1 MPVRA
6 SSTKKQVYFHHIDP
20 LRPPPVSGRF
30 GRLAA
35 IVTESATWFFSFPD
49 FDGAGEPAAIE
60 SGSLDDLAEAID
72 VAHHLLREKGVVLQ
86 PIVAGQVVPA
96 DSRGFLLVDLFCDRY
111 GRREEPFSWKL
122 RSGRGI
128 NQRQVL
134 CAMAL
139 HQCEQAAVDATKG
152 DARAVCDLMQD
163 LTELICEIRRS
174 LDREAG
180 STLAARKARQRHA
193 KHYRIR
199 SRACELY
206 DKREWPSARNAARR
220 LFAEVQALS
229 VKEGAPL
236 SEDGGED
243 TVYRWF
249 REHRKSACA
258 RQT

>member
-6 SSTKKQVYFHHIDP
+6 STTKKPVYFHNIDP
-20 LRPPPVSGRF
+20 LRPPPDSGRV

-35 IVTESATWFFSFPD
+35 IVTECATWFFSSPD
-49 FDGAGEPAAIE
+49 SDKAGKPVEVVPR
-60 SGSLDDLAEAID
+60 SLGDLVEAID
-72 VAHHLLREKGVVLQ
+72 VAHHLLREKGVDVH
-86 PIVAGQVVPA
+86 PVVAGEAVPA
-96 DSRGFLLVDLFCDRY
+96 DSRGYLLVDLFCDRY
-111 GRREEPFSWKL
+111 VGREKPFSWKL

-128 NQRQVL
+128 NQRRLL

-139 HQCEQAAVDATKG
+139 HQCEQSVVAATKG
-152 DARAVCDLMQD
+152 DARAVCDLMHD
-163 LTELICEIRRS
+163 LMELICEIRRA

-180 STLAARKARQRHA
+180 STVAARKARQRHA

-220 LFAEVQALS
+220 LFPEVQALS

-249 REHRKSACA
+249 REHRKSARA